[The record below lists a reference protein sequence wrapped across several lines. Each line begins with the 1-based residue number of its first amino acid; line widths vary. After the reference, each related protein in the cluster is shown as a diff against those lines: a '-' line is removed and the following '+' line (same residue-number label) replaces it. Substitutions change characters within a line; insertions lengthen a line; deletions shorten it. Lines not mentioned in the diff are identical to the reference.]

1 MLLLGANG
9 TRTAPSS
16 VLPALGRAVL
26 GGIAPALR
34 GGTMLVLSAM
44 LALGCAAPGP
54 RPQPMRPEPAP
65 PQPAAVASTALASA
79 PAPLPVPPPPF
90 RIAFGSCND
99 TRLPQ
104 TFWTAVA
111 AQSPDLWIW
120 LGDNVYAD
128 TTDMTVM
135 RGLYDAL
142 RADPGYAALR
152 ARTRVIGTWDD
163 HDYGHNNAGREY
175 PLRVEAQQRLLDFLD
190 EPEHSPRRA
199 QQGVYASYD
208 FGSPPHQV
216 RVILLDTR
224 YHRDP
229 PGSAGDVLGPAQWSW
244 LEGQLRGS
252 QAAVHVIGSSIQ
264 VVAEEHKF
272 EKWANFP
279 AARERLLRLIA
290 ESGAANPLVLSGDRH
305 FAELSRLAL
314 APAGPELYDLT
325 SSSLNRPWK
334 GASETNR
341 HRVGVLYP
349 LANFGVVDID
359 WAGQQIVLQIRDQ
372 AGQAQLEA
380 RLALQQR

>member
-9 TRTAPSS
+9 TRTTPSS
-16 VLPALGRAVL
+16 AL
-26 GGIAPALR
+26 
-34 GGTMLVLSAM
+34 LSAL
-44 LALGCAAPGP
+44 LALSCAAPGP
-54 RPQPMRPEPAP
+54 RPQPKHPEPAG
-65 PQPAAVASTALASA
+65 PQHAPLVSSALETA
-79 PAPLPVPPPPF
+79 PAPLPVPPARF

-104 TFWTAVA
+104 TVWTAVL
-111 AQSPDLWIW
+111 AQAPDLWIW
-120 LGDNVYAD
+120 LGDNIYAD

-135 RGLYDAL
+135 RGLSDAL
-142 RADPGYAALR
+142 RAEPGYAALR
-152 ARTRVIGTWDD
+152 ARARVIGTWDD

-175 PLRVEAQQRLLDFLD
+175 PLRAEAQQQLLDFLD

-199 QQGVYASYD
+199 QEGVYASYD
-208 FGSPPHQV
+208 FGAPPHQV

-229 PGSAGDVLGPAQWSW
+229 PGSGGDMLGAAQWSW
-244 LEGQLRGS
+244 LETQLRGS

-264 VVAEEHKF
+264 VVAEEHRF

-290 ESGAANPLVLSGDRH
+290 ESGAANPLVISGDRH

-314 APAGPELYDLT
+314 PPAGPELYELT

-334 GASETNR
+334 GASELNR
-341 HRVGVLYP
+341 HRVGTLYP
-349 LANFGVVDID
+349 LANFGIVDVD
-359 WAGQQIVLQIRDQ
+359 WAAQQIVLQIHDQ
-372 AGQAQLEA
+372 AGQLQLEA